1 MRPSSRKIP
10 DMALPAVIR
19 TWKICL
25 LKATST
31 GNFRSSCH
39 SIWRAPHS
47 LTREITAKILENC
60 GRNSVKMKLPY
71 VNDTPKIH
79 LQSLR
84 SVNFIDAWQVY
95 KYPSIWRNFC
105 QNQVCKQKFMPA
117 NSYSVPYGNIHWFSF
132 EIFKYTVRRSY
143 LNNYSI
149 RFYTTI
155 VQIWMPHRVHKVFFF
170 FWNIFFFFGLPL

>member
-105 QNQVCKQKFMPA
+105 QNQVCKHKFMPA
-117 NSYSVPYGNIHWFSF
+117 NSYSVPYGNIFSHWNWRKFFIF
-132 EIFKYTVRRSY
+132 EAKKQTAKMAQ
-143 LNNYSI
+143 I
-149 RFYTTI
+149 RPKSVKIGPF
-155 VQIWMPHRVHKVFFF
+155 
-170 FWNIFFFFGLPL
+170 